1 MTTTTGASAGSKELR
16 EAAEQQ
22 HRELTLEELENVLGG
37 SPKHGAQ
44 GGTPFLQF
52 RFETVFT
59 T

>member
-1 MTTTTGASAGSKELR
+1 MATTTGASAGRKELR
-16 EAAEQQ
+16 EPAGPQ

-37 SPKHGAQ
+37 SPKHAAQ

-52 RFETVFT
+52 KFGTVFT

>member
-1 MTTTTGASAGSKELR
+1 MATTTGASAGTKELR

-44 GGTPFLQF
+44 GGTPFLKF